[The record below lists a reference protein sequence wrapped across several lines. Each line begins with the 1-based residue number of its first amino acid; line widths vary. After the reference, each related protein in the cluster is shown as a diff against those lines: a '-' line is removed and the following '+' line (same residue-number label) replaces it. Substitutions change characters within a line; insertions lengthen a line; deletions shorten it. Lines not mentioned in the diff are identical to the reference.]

1 MNELITAEMLKE
13 WQACDD
19 GFAKFCELFPNGAD
33 LQTAMDGLIA
43 CGRDDWSYWLFCRC
57 RDNNLFNEIVK
68 NGYRN
73 SGSRNSGDGNSGDWN
88 SGNQNSGDWNSG
100 DWNSGNQNSGDEN
113 SGYRNSGYR
122 NSGDWNSGDEN
133 SGSRNSGYRNSGYR
147 NSGDWNSGNQNSGNE
162 NSGSRNSG
170 DENSGGW
177 NSGDQNS
184 GFFNSITPTEILIF
198 NRLCSRE
205 EWLNADKP
213 SFLFFDIAYWVSE
226 DEMTDEEK
234 KADPNFYVR
243 GGQLR
248 KRDYKEAF
256 KLSWNNADAEDRIK
270 VKNLPNFDAEVFFEI
285 SGIDLR

>member
-19 GFAKFCELFPNGAD
+19 GFANFCELFPNGAD

-68 NGYRN
+68 NGYR
-73 SGSRNSGDGNSGDWN
+73 
-88 SGNQNSGDWNSG
+88 
-100 DWNSGNQNSGDEN
+100 
-113 SGYRNSGYR
+113 
-122 NSGDWNSGDEN
+122 
-133 SGSRNSGYRNSGYR
+133 
-147 NSGDWNSGNQNSGNE
+147 